1 MAIQKADGVDAYNNF
16 PSKFIKV
23 YCTGAV
29 NAGDVVELDFT
40 ATRSPLQ
47 STDAVGL
54 SVVKCPN
61 GGGGNRPFACGVATE
76 TISAAGYV
84 QVQYAGYNAAVTPDA
99 AIAVGTFVGGDDT
112 TAGRVQAFTGNVS
125 ATAGYIGFVVDAYV
139 AGAGTNDGAI
149 IILDKGYF
157 NG

>member
-29 NAGDVVELDFT
+29 NAGDVVELDFS

-54 SVVKCPN
+54 SVKKAAATAN
-61 GGGGNRPFACGVATE
+61 LPFACGVATE

-99 AIAVGTFVGGDDT
+99 AIAVGTFVGSDDAN
-112 TAGRVQAFTGNVS
+112 AGRIQAFAGNVS
-125 ATAGYIGFVVDAYV
+125 ATAGHIGFVVDAYV

-149 IILDKGYF
+149 ILIDKGYF

>member
-29 NAGDVVELDFT
+29 NAGDVVELDFS
-40 ATRSPLQ
+40 ATRALLQ

-54 SVVKCPN
+54 SVKKAAATAN
-61 GGGGNRPFACGVATE
+61 LPFACGVAAE

-84 QVQYAGYNAAVTPDA
+84 QIQYAGYNSAVRCELAAGITLGQF
-99 AIAVGTFVGGDDT
+99 VGTDNT
-112 TAGRVQAFTGNVS
+112 AAGRVQAFSGTNRSDS
-125 ATAGYIGFVVDAYV
+125 ADYFAFCVDAFT
-139 AGAGTNDGAI
+139 ADTADGAI
-149 IILDKGYF
+149 IILDKGFF

>member
-23 YCTGAV
+23 YCTAAV
-29 NAGDVVELDFT
+29 NAGDVVELDFS

-47 STDAVGL
+47 GTDAVGL
-54 SVVKCPN
+54 SVVKCPV
-61 GGGGNRPFACGVATE
+61 GDNRPFACGVATE
-76 TISAAGYV
+76 TIATAGYV
-84 QVQYAGYNAAVTPDA
+84 QVQYAGYNASVTPDA
-99 AIAVGTFVGGDDT
+99 AIALGTFVGSDGA
-112 TAGRVQAFTGNVS
+112 TAGRIQAFTGNVS

-149 IILDKGYF
+149 IILDKGFF